1 VVASALLNW
10 TDLRAEISVVGHAV
24 SVLGLTVRDL
34 VGGCQLRTH
43 RNLEAATLRAK
54 SHVIF
59 EVSRRSLPFY
69 VLLPKDFFLY
79 ARLLTR

>member
-34 VGGCQLRTH
+34 LM
-43 RNLEAATLRAK
+43 AA
-54 SHVIF
+54 S
-59 EVSRRSLPFY
+59 
-69 VLLPKDFFLY
+69 
-79 ARLLTR
+79 